1 VNRPNDLIQVDYMY
15 FFRYITGA
23 PLIDGDEDMTDA
35 QRKKLESKLS
45 KKLDTECS
53 FRHLWS
59 AAARR
64 HRAASPSW
72 PVSHA
77 GSLHIGAVKLDMQ

>member
-53 FRHLWS
+53 APVIGCTAGLHS
-59 AAARR
+59 APVIRR
-64 HRAASPSW
+64 T
-72 PVSHA
+72 
-77 GSLHIGAVKLDMQ
+77 I